1 MCGISGL
8 LNFDR
13 NQAVDQNAL
22 FRMTDILG
30 HRGPDDEGYVIDGNL
45 GLGHKRL
52 GIMDPTPAG
61 HQPMSSPDGRYWI
74 VFNGEIYNF
83 IEIRDLLSL
92 EKEDYKSKSD
102 TEVLLHMFIR
112 YGAECLGRLRG
123 MFAFAVWDS
132 KERSLFLARDPFG
145 IKPLYFRKNRERFLF
160 ASEIKSILACEG
172 DGGRID
178 HRALADYL
186 TFQYTLDER
195 TLFRDIHKLQPG
207 CWMEVRQDG
216 SCLEEKYWA
225 PTFSK
230 RGGDYTQTA
239 TDLRELLEK
248 SVSIQLR
255 SDVPLGGHLS
265 GGLDTAIIASLAS
278 SNLGAPFKTFTAG
291 FGNEGGIYDDT
302 RAAGNN
308 AAYLGTEHFEI
319 NLDHNDFT
327 SSFMDLIWA
336 LDEPVAAPGT
346 LPQFFVSKLAS
357 QKVKV
362 VLGGQGADEMFG
374 GYARYYLLY
383 LEKALQ
389 KALTGEPAHLGLGL
403 PNLLPGLG
411 QMRNYGPMIKAF
423 LGSGLFGPA
432 DERYFSLIRRQND
445 PVSMLED
452 DVRESLGGYDTFS
465 HFMECFNAPGEVE
478 LLDKILNFET
488 CVWLPAL
495 LQVEDRT
502 SMFWSVESRVPFLDT
517 AIADFAFSLPAAVK
531 FRGGKLKGV
540 LRQAVT
546 GLLPEAVVNRRDKIG
561 FPVPLHEWF
570 KGPLRDWLYS
580 FLLDRRTLE
589 RGIFRKESVLSGM
602 NTDGAYSRALWG
614 LISLE
619 ACFRLLLDGDGL
631 PKSTMAEERTRPIVH
646 L

>member
-13 NQAVDQNAL
+13 GQEVDQNAL

-30 HRGPDDEGYVIDGNL
+30 HRGPDDEGYLIDGNL

-52 GIMDPTPAG
+52 SIMDPTSAG

-83 IEIRDLLSL
+83 IELRELLPLGRD
-92 EKEDYKSKSD
+92 EYRSKSD
-102 TEVLLHMFIR
+102 TEVLLQMFIR
-112 YGAECLGRLRG
+112 YGAECLSQFRG

-132 KERSLFLARDPFG
+132 KERSLFAARDPFG
-145 IKPLYFRKNRERFLF
+145 IKPLYFKKNQERFLF

-172 DGGRID
+172 NGWRID

-195 TLFRDIHKLQPG
+195 TLFRNIRKLQPG
-207 CWMEVRQDG
+207 CWMEVRQNG
-216 SCLEEKYWA
+216 SCREEKYWA

-230 RGGDYTQTA
+230 REGDHNQA
-239 TDLRELLEK
+239 AEDLLELLEK

-265 GGLDTAIIASLAS
+265 GGLDTAAIASLAS
-278 SNLGAPFKTFTAG
+278 ENLEAPFKTFTAG

-302 RAAGNN
+302 QAAGNS
-308 AAYLGTEHFEI
+308 AAYLETEHFEI
-319 NLDHNDFT
+319 NLDHNDFI
-327 SSFMDLIWA
+327 SGFIDLIWA
-336 LDEPVAAPGT
+336 LDEPVAAPGAI
-346 LPQFFVSKLAS
+346 PQFFVSKLAS

-383 LEKALQ
+383 LERALQ
-389 KALTGEPAHLGLGL
+389 KAVTGRSSHLGMGL
-403 PNLLPGLG
+403 HSLLPGLS
-411 QMRNYGPMIKAF
+411 QLRNYGPMIKAF
-423 LGSGLFGPA
+423 LGNGFFGPT
-432 DERYFSLIRRQND
+432 DERYFSLIRRQDD
-445 PVSMLED
+445 PLRMLEN
-452 DVRESLGGYDTFS
+452 DVCGCLGGYDSFA
-465 HFMECFNAPGEVE
+465 HFEECFNAPGEIE

-517 AIADFAFSLPAAVK
+517 EIADFAFSLPAAVK
-531 FRGGKLKGV
+531 FRSGKLKGV
-540 LRQAVT
+540 LRQAVK
-546 GLLPEAVVNRRDKIG
+546 GILPKAVVNRRDKIG

-570 KGPLRDWLYS
+570 RGPLKDWLHS
-580 FLLDRRTLE
+580 FLLDHRTLE
-589 RGIFRKESVLSGM
+589 RGIFRKEGILSEM
-602 NTDGAYSRALWG
+602 NSGGAYSRTLWG

-619 ACFRLLLDGDGL
+619 ACFRLLFDGDGL
-631 PKSTMAEERTRPIVH
+631 PKDAMAEERPRPIIR